1 MKIYSEKFHD
11 EMEVR
16 EPEYKD
22 FLKEVQNAT
31 FYDADLIEELIYYIE
46 DTFFPKRANK
56 IRIKRSTLLKKILY
70 ALDFITI
77 EDIILLKGHEL
88 LEVVN
93 SQNPMAIFLL
103 YA

>member
-16 EPEYKD
+16 APEYTD
-22 FLKEVQNAT
+22 FLEKAKDAAY
-31 FYDADLIEELIYYIE
+31 YDEELIGELIYYIE
-46 DTFFPKRANK
+46 DTFYPNRKNR
-56 IRIKRSTLLKKILY
+56 IRIKRSTLLEKILY

-77 EDIILLKGHEL
+77 EDMMLLKGHEL
-88 LEVVN
+88 IEVVN

-103 YA
+103 YV

>member
-1 MKIYSEKFHD
+1 MKIYSERFHD

-16 EPEYKD
+16 APEYKE
-22 FLKEVQNAT
+22 FLEKVQDTN
-31 FYDADLIEELIYYIE
+31 FYDEDLIGELIYYIE

-56 IRIKRSTLLKKILY
+56 IRIKRSTLLEKILY
-70 ALDFITI
+70 ALNFITI

-93 SQNPMAIFLL
+93 SKNPKAIFLL

>member
-1 MKIYSEKFHD
+1 MKVYSEKFHD
-11 EMEVR
+11 EMEVCA
-16 EPEYKD
+16 PEYQN
-22 FLKEVQNAT
+22 FLEKVKSAK
-31 FYDADLIEELIYYIE
+31 FYDENLIWELIYYIE

-56 IRIKRSTLLKKILY
+56 ICIKRSTLLKKVLY

-93 SQNPMAIFLL
+93 SKNPMAIFLL